1 MAEVHVSQEIA
12 ASQQETW
19 ATFSDLAKFPAWLTI
34 HDKFYDEPPTDL
46 AVGTTF
52 TEQATIMGMSN
63 KIDWTVEAFE
73 APTSL
78 TITGKG
84 LAGAQ
89 ITFALSLEA
98 TGEGSCTARIDA
110 EFVGTM
116 VVGAIGAAV
125 ERAADKEVTASLEKL
140 AGLLAGAGAS
150 A

>member
-12 ASQQETW
+12 ASQEDTW
-19 ATFSDLAKFPAWLTI
+19 KVFSDLSNFDKWLTI
-34 HDKFYDEPPTDL
+34 HDKFYGEPPTDL
-46 AVGTTF
+46 AVGTVF

-63 KIDWTVEAFE
+63 KIDWTVEAFD

-78 TITGKG
+78 TISGKG

-89 ITFALSLEA
+89 ITFVLSLEA
-98 TGEGSCTARIDA
+98 KGEDACTARIDA

-125 ERAADKEVTASLEKL
+125 ERAANKEVVASLEKL
-140 AGLLAGAGAS
+140 AGLLAGAHA
-150 A
+150 

>member
-12 ASQQETW
+12 ASQEDTW
-19 ATFSDLAKFPAWLTI
+19 AVFSDLSKFSEWLTI
-34 HDKFYDEPPTDL
+34 HDKFYDVPPTEIT
-46 AVGTTF
+46 VGTTF

-63 KIDWTVEAFE
+63 KIDWTVEAFD
-73 APTSL
+73 APKTL
-78 TITGKG
+78 TIGGKG

-89 ITFALSLEA
+89 ITFVLSLEA
-98 TGEGSCTARIDA
+98 AGDSACLAKIDA

-125 ERAADKEVTASLEKL
+125 ERAAEKEVTASLQKL
-140 AGLLAGAGAS
+140 AALVAGQS

>member
-12 ASQQETW
+12 ASQEVTW
-19 ATFSDLAKFPAWLTI
+19 QTFSDFSKFGEWLTI
-34 HDKFYDEPPTDL
+34 HDKFYGEPPTEIV
-46 AVGTTF
+46 VGSTF

-63 KIDWTVEAFE
+63 KIDWTVEAFD
-73 APTSL
+73 APKSL

-89 ITFALSLEA
+89 ITFVLSLEA
-98 TGEGSCTARIDA
+98 NGENACTAKIDA

-125 ERAADKEVTASLEKL
+125 ERAANKEVTASLEKL
-140 AGLLAGAGAS
+140 AELLK
-150 A
+150 

>member
-12 ASQQETW
+12 ASQEQTW
-19 ATFSDLAKFPAWLTI
+19 SVFSDLSKFGEWLTI
-34 HDKFYDEPPTDL
+34 HDKFYGEPPTDL
-46 AVGTTF
+46 TVGTTF

-63 KIDWTVEAFE
+63 KIDWTVEAFD
-73 APTSL
+73 APKSL
-78 TITGKG
+78 TIGGKG

-89 ITFALSLEA
+89 ITFVLSLEA
-98 TGEGSCTARIDA
+98 TGDSSCTAKIDA

-125 ERAADKEVTASLEKL
+125 ERAANKEVTASLEKL
-140 AGLLAGAGAS
+140 AGLLAGAA

>member
-12 ASQQETW
+12 ASQEVTW
-19 ATFSDLAKFPAWLTI
+19 QTFADFSKFGDWLTI
-34 HDKFYDEPPTDL
+34 HDKFYGEPPTEI

-63 KIDWTVEAFE
+63 KIDWTVEAFD
-73 APTSL
+73 APKSL
-78 TITGKG
+78 TISGKG

-89 ITFALSLEA
+89 ITFVLGLEA
-98 TGEGSCTARIDA
+98 AGESACVAKIDA

-125 ERAADKEVTASLEKL
+125 ERAANKEVTESLEKL
-140 AGLLAGAGAS
+140 AELLA
-150 A
+150 

>member
-1 MAEVHVSQEIA
+1 MAEVHVSQDIT
-12 ASQQETW
+12 ASQEDTW
-19 ATFSDLAKFPAWLTI
+19 AVFSDLAKFPEWLTI
-34 HDKFYDEPPTDL
+34 HDKFYDVPPTEIS
-46 AVGTTF
+46 VGTTF

-78 TITGKG
+78 TIGGKG

-89 ITFALSLEA
+89 ITFVLSLEA
-98 TGEGSCTARIDA
+98 TGDNTCTAKIDA
-110 EFVGTM
+110 DFVGTM

-125 ERAADKEVTASLEKL
+125 ERAAGKEVTLSLENL
-140 AGLLAGAGAS
+140 AALVAGVS